1 MVLEI
6 RGVVYELYVHP
17 VYWSVIV
24 VRFFLYYHYYID
36 DKILNIFLRRY
47 RHITITTWRNMFLS
61 QTIYNIRYILQ
72 LHGKSTTMGLIVGI
86 HTYYIITC
94 NMVRVHDGTHSCFFF
109 FFF

>member
-24 VRFFLYYHYYID
+24 VRFILYDHYYID

-72 LHGKSTTMGLIVGI
+72 LHGKSTTMGLIVG
-86 HTYYIITC
+86 TYILHYYKHYYKEG
-94 NMVRVHDGTHSCFFF
+94 NPRLHFVF
-109 FFF
+109 